1 MTISLKFCGAAGT
14 VTGSCYWLRTD
25 AASLLVDCGLF
36 QGTKTIKALNYADFP
51 FDPADIDAVLLT
63 HAHIDHSGL
72 LPKLWRAGF
81 RGPVYMTRGSR
92 DLLSFMLPDSA
103 YIQETEVAFL
113 NERNARKGRDAVT
126 PIYTQEDALACQRH
140 FRTVEYES
148 WLSLPGSIRARW
160 WNAGHILGSASIEL
174 EIPAGADGR
183 KALRLLLS
191 GDIGPDHKLFHPDPE
206 ASSDYDYVV
215 CEATYGGRKRVH
227 ASPGKRR
234 LLLAGEVKEALKADG
249 ILLIPCFAVERT
261 QELLADLTLLMQQE
275 AIPRVPIIL
284 DSPLAIKATKVFEEH
299 SEELEDLGEGVSLL
313 DNPDIHFTETA
324 EQSKQINKLHSGAII
339 MAASGMCEA
348 GRIRHHL
355 RHHLWRPNA
364 TVLLVG
370 YQAEG
375 TLGRLLTEG
384 VPTVRIQGDEVDVRA
399 RIRQIDAYSGHAD
412 ETELVAWV
420 MERKPIRRGLILTH
434 AEPPAAQ
441 ALQAALLG
449 TGMEPALIA
458 LPQLDDEIEL
468 TLAGE
473 ALRFGAVERR
483 LAPETMQGLDWHN
496 DLAQLQIALKEAVDK
511 AADERARKA
520 MLRRLWRALEAE

>member
-1 MTISLKFCGAAGT
+1 MTIGLKFCGAAGT
-14 VTGSCYWLRTD
+14 VTGSCYLLQAGDTK
-25 AASLLVDCGLF
+25 LLVDCGLF
-36 QGTKTIKALNYADFP
+36 QGTKTIKALNYNDFP
-51 FDPADIDAVLLT
+51 FDPQAIDAVLLT

-113 NERNARKGRDAVT
+113 NERNARRGRDAVA
-126 PIYTQEDALACQRH
+126 PIYTRADADACQDH

-148 WLSLPGSIRARW
+148 WLHLPGGIRARW
-160 WNAGHILGSASIEL
+160 WNAGHILGSSSIEL
-174 EIPAGADGR
+174 EIPAGEQGR
-183 KALRLLLS
+183 KALRLLFS

-227 ASPGKRR
+227 ASPAKRR

-261 QELLADLTLLMQQE
+261 QELLVDLTLLMQQQ
-275 AIPRVPIIL
+275 AIPRVPIVL
-284 DSPLAIKATKVFEEH
+284 DSPLAIKATRVFGEH
-299 SEELEDLGEGVSLL
+299 CEELEDIGEGFCLL

-324 EQSKQINKLHSGAII
+324 EQSKQINRLHSGAII

-412 ETELVAWV
+412 ETELVTWL

-434 AEPPAAQ
+434 AEVPAAQ
-441 ALQAALLG
+441 ALQAALVASGL
-449 TGMEPALIA
+449 EPGLIA
-458 LPQLDDEIEL
+458 IPSLDDEIEL
-468 TLAGE
+468 TLEGE
-473 ALRFGAVERR
+473 ALRFGRVERR
-483 LAPETMQGLDWHN
+483 LAPEATHGLDWHN
-496 DLAQLQIALKEAVDK
+496 DLAQLQIALKAAVDQ
-511 AADERARKA
+511 AADARSRKA
-520 MLRRLWRALEAE
+520 LLRRLWRALEAE